1 MIRSLLLTILW
12 GGTIALTPG
21 GIVAQAQEEATQQA
35 SPWKDRAE
43 YDAYDAMVQATDP
56 KQKTQMADQYLVD
69 YPETN
74 FQKEVLELKL
84 QAFQTSN
91 DTANM
96 TATAEEILEIDPN
109 NIRALLVLSYL
120 FPRSADP
127 ADYAYQQNMSKA
139 DDYARRGLSA
149 VNDMEAG
156 QGVTPQ
162 QLTKQKEQ
170 SSAVFHQT
178 AGFIALQRENF
189 SGAIRELKAAL
200 DINTTDAL
208 GFYWLGLSYVTP
220 KPPNYDQ
227 GIWSLARAVS
237 ISGNTALP
245 AATKLT
251 VRQYLTDFYEVRHGS
266 TEGLDEI
273 LAQATSAPYPPYGFH
288 VESRAELEP
297 EPEPEPIPVPQRELT
312 VKAEELTTFDV
323 IVEYLQ
329 AGGLKEEDTFTL
341 LQGAVMTL
349 PGKVVSA
356 TPANAPTTLL
366 LAVDPN
372 LALEAGKS
380 DVEVTLVAPH
390 SSALNVGDDISFEGA
405 VDSYTSNPFLL
416 KFTEAT
422 IVP

>member
-1 MIRSLLLTILW
+1 MIRSLLLTILL
-12 GGTIALTPG
+12 GGTIALSLG
-21 GIVAQAQEEATQQA
+21 GMVARAQEEAAQQEA

-43 YDAYDAMVQATDP
+43 YDAFNAMVQATDP
-56 KQKTQMADQYLVD
+56 NQKTQMADQYLAD

-74 FQKEVLELKL
+74 FHKEVLELKL
-84 QAFQTSN
+84 QAFQSKN

-96 TATAEEILEIDPN
+96 TATAEEILELDAN
-109 NIRALLVLSYL
+109 NVRALLLLSYL
-120 FPRSADP
+120 FPRSANPEDP
-127 ADYAYQQNMSKA
+127 AFQQQMSKA
-139 DDYARRGLSA
+139 DGYARRGLDA
-149 VNDMEAG
+149 VTSMEAG

-162 QLTKQKEQ
+162 QLAQQKEQ

-178 AGFIALQRENF
+178 AGFIALQREDF
-189 SGAIRELKAAL
+189 FRAERELKAAL
-200 DINTTDAL
+200 DINSTDAL
-208 GFYWLGLSYVTP
+208 GFYWLGLAYVTP

-227 GIWSLARAVS
+227 GIWALARAVS
-237 ISGNTALP
+237 ITGNTALP
-245 AATKLT
+245 APTKST
-251 VRQYLTDFYEVRHGS
+251 VRQYLTDFYEVRHGT
-266 TEGLDEI
+266 TEGLDGI
-273 LAQATSAPYPPYGFH
+273 LAQATGAPYPPSGFH

-297 EPEPEPIPVPQRELT
+297 EPEPEPVIPPRELT

-329 AGGLKEEDTFTL
+329 ADGLKQEDTWTL

-372 LALEAGKS
+372 LALEGGKS
-380 DVEVTLVAPH
+380 DVEVTLAAPH
-390 SSALNVGDDISFEGA
+390 SSALNVGDDISFEGTA
-405 VDSYTSNPFLL
+405 DAYTSNPFLL
-416 KFTEAT
+416 KFADAT